1 MKIKVAIA
9 EDNDF
14 LATSFEEKLKLFDN
28 QIEFKFRGKNGNDLL
43 KKLEENNNIDI
54 ILMDI
59 EMPEMDG
66 ILTTEIVSQKYPQIK
81 TIILTIF
88 DDEEKIFK
96 SIQSGAIGYLLKDEK
111 PITILNGITMALE
124 GGAPMSPIIAYKSLE
139 LLRNPNRI
147 SLENSKEDFALSK
160 REIEVLEQLSQ
171 GLDYNEIS
179 ENLFISPSTVRKHIE
194 NIYKKLHVNNKMK
207 AVKKAL
213 KHNII

>member
-43 KKLEENNNIDI
+43 KKLEENHNIDI

>member
-1 MKIKVAIA
+1 
-9 EDNDF
+9 
-14 LATSFEEKLKLFDN
+14 
-28 QIEFKFRGKNGNDLL
+28 
-43 KKLEENNNIDI
+43 
-54 ILMDI
+54 
-59 EMPEMDG
+59 
-66 ILTTEIVSQKYPQIK
+66 
-81 TIILTIF
+81 
-88 DDEEKIFK
+88 
-96 SIQSGAIGYLLKDEK
+96 
-111 PITILNGITMALE
+111 MALE

>member
-28 QIEFKFRGKNGNDLL
+28 QIEFKFRGKIGNDLL
-43 KKLEENNNIDI
+43 KKLEENHNIDI

>member
-43 KKLEENNNIDI
+43 KKLEENHNIDI

-194 NIYKKLHVNNKMK
+194 NIYKKLHVHTQSE
-207 AVKKAL
+207 AVTKVIKSGIL
-213 KHNII
+213 